1 MKTTGKKYIIIP
13 YEKLKDFC
21 IAVLKNRSVREDV
34 IYHVSESLIQ
44 TSLRGVDS
52 HGIELLPHYIRS
64 IDSRRINPDPKY
76 NYKATASSTGLLDAD
91 HTFGHAAGAEGMQNA
106 IEMARASGVGAV
118 SVYNSTHFGAA
129 AYFSLMASKQNMI
142 GISFTQADSLM
153 LSYSGVR
160 PFFGTNPI
168 CFSAPC
174 ENEDPFCLDMSTSL
188 VNWNKLIMYKKMGT
202 DIPSDWACDVKGN
215 PTTNP
220 NDAVSLLP
228 IGGYKGF
235 GLSMMIDILC
245 SLLSGM
251 PFGRDIIKM
260 YADPIENKRYLGH
273 FFIAMDIARFTDMT
287 IFKERLQMMMEEVR
301 SEPVKNSEIPVM
313 VPNDPEK
320 KMFDIRSK
328 EGIPLSII
336 TYESLKQISDD
347 IGFELLK

>member
-1 MKTTGKKYIIIP
+1 MSKEHIIIP
-13 YEKLKDFC
+13 SEKLKDFC
-21 IAVLKNRSVREDV
+21 IAVLKNRSVKEDV

-52 HGIELLPHYIRS
+52 HGIELLPHYIRA
-64 IDSRRINPDPKY
+64 IDSKRINPNPIY
-76 NYKATASSTGLLDAD
+76 NYKATALSTALLDAD
-91 HTFGHAAGAEGMQNA
+91 HTFGHAAGAEGMQKA
-106 IEMARASGVGAV
+106 IEMARESGIGAV
-118 SVYNSTHFGAA
+118 SVHNSTHFGAA
-129 AYFSLMASKQNMI
+129 AYFSLMASKQDMI

-174 ENEDPFCLDMSTSL
+174 EKEEPFCLDMSTSL
-188 VNWNKLIMYKKMGT
+188 VNWNKLLQYKKNGKQ
-202 DIPSDWACDVKGN
+202 IPSDWACDVKGN

-220 NDAVSLLP
+220 DDAVSLLP
-228 IGGYKGF
+228 MGGYKGF

-273 FFIAMDIARFTDMT
+273 FFIAIDIARFTDITM
-287 IFKERLQMMMEEVR
+287 FKKQLQIMMEEVR
-301 SEPVKNSEIPVM
+301 SEPAKDSQSPVM

-320 KMFDIRSK
+320 KMFNVRSK
-328 EGIPLSII
+328 EGIPVSII
-336 TYESLKQISDD
+336 TYAQFKQIADD
-347 IGFELLK
+347 IGFELV